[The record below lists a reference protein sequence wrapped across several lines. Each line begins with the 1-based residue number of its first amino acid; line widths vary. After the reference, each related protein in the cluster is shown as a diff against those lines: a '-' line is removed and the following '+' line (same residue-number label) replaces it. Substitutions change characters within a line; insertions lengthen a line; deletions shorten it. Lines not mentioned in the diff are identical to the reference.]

1 MKTRNKIILITAGVL
16 VFLAGVFALTVKHL
30 YTRKTL
36 GDLVFEPD
44 YYWPEEKSDAGKW
57 KFRKTYAGYDYF
69 LYLPPQY
76 KDDQHNAEAKLPLFV
91 LFHGSY
97 DKGIALGRYGR
108 MFAGQEVQSIRP
120 CAVLVLLA
128 RVGYYSDCHD
138 TSMLIQN
145 VLMQNECIDKTSIIA
160 YGHSQGAYYAVK
172 MACYQ
177 RELFKAVISGSGY
190 YTVTKKELL
199 KLLPVQFWFGLSE
212 NDKGI
217 YEQGCK
223 TGPLLEKYCKNS
235 VYALYKNRGHF
246 YVELKDVAPQ
256 SGVAFIDWLNSVL
269 NDR

>member
-190 YTVTKKELL
+190 YTVTKKGLDFLKTTRAFMSRGVRQALCLKNTAKILSMPFIKTAGIFMLNLKTWHPRAVLL
-199 KLLPVQFWFGLSE
+199 LLTGLA
-212 NDKGI
+212 
-217 YEQGCK
+217 
-223 TGPLLEKYCKNS
+223 
-235 VYALYKNRGHF
+235 VF
-246 YVELKDVAPQ
+246 
-256 SGVAFIDWLNSVL
+256 
-269 NDR
+269 